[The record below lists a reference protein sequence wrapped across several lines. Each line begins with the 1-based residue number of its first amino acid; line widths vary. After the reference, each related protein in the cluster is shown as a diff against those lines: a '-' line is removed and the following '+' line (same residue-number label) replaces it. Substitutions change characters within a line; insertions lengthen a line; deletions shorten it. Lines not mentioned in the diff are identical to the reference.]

1 VALLG
6 APHARRVRPARSR
19 CHKSP
24 TKPSNPLSFSLQN
37 RDDEGE
43 DDATSAATTP
53 HKSFGSAAKLREF
66 LDRHGAAQPGEPPC
80 AGCGK
85 PLRGIAYRCPAPPT
99 PPAPAIAAESA
110 PGEDAMLSPGAA
122 AAAAQAETEATAA
135 SSYPMMAALGPLL
148 CQNCHFCRGG
158 DSDAGEGAGAPVA
171 GASLAPRPGGAGG
184 VRADSAAESRLRT
197 HLAALAESLAA
208 QHARAR
214 EEAAL
219 HASTAA
225 AASAAAC
232 GTNASSSDTSAAGSM
247 GIDDGAQQPPSAA
260 AEAAAAAASSRDAA
274 ATVEAVL
281 QSLNELRLGG
291 FAGAEALLE
300 ACVIP
305 ARSAVVAALP
315 PSARQSTPSIL
326 LTQDLGRMPPQPLRS
341 LAALVEAQA
350 RAFAAPPSAEE
361 EAGFEDR
368 WAVDAQPQ
376 PGKGGEGCLLPAP
389 AFLQRLEAMTSSSSM
404 AAAAA
409 QPKKGK
415 AATSSAASAP
425 DAVLC
430 WLFGVAGPGALPGAP
445 PAGCYPPAQA
455 RAAALHAASA
465 GAPLPPAALRRRFAD
480 ALREAHGLAAERA
493 ELAALARTARS
504 ALQRLQRG
512 FDARP
517 EASRAPPVGGDMAGA
532 SVACMRS
539 VLDWEDV
546 LCAAMWV
553 RHDADAALAQRRAGV
568 AGEALKGAADALGAA
583 QRGAEAARAKDEEEY
598 RKAHRALHKLRGAD
612 GERQRAAAG
621 EVLEQRRVLRAH
633 ELAQAQG
640 RAQAAEERAR
650 EAAHAAEAARKQRD
664 SLGGWRDHVRAAG
677 DALAR
682 ASAAPEGSPAHLQ
695 AMGIASQLFKTNRE
709 MFYHDQH
716 AQQLRAEL
724 TQRARDCDA
733 AADEIATVRPF
744 CSVCFLFRSV
754 LGLSVRL
761 AGVMRSYPRFRAA
774 PLTGWSALMHT

>member
-1 VALLG
+1 MALLG
-6 APHARRVRPARSR
+6 AADARRVRPARSR
-19 CHKSP
+19 CAKSP
-24 TKPSNPLSFSLQN
+24 TSPNPFSLFLSSPS
-37 RDDEGE
+37 DDDCE
-43 DDATSAATTP
+43 DDATSAAATSAAATP

-99 PPAPAIAAESA
+99 PAVPALTAESA
-110 PGEDAMLSPGAA
+110 PGEEAASPEAA
-122 AAAAQAETEATAA
+122 AAAAAAAAEAEAAAA
-135 SSYPMMAALGPLL
+135 SAYPMMAALGPLL

-158 DSDAGEGAGAPVA
+158 DADAGDGAGAPVA

-184 VRADSAAESRLRT
+184 VRADSAAETRLRM
-197 HLAALAESLAA
+197 HLCALADSLAA

-225 AASAAAC
+225 AASAAA
-232 GTNASSSDTSAAGSM
+232 GAGSSPASEAASGTST
-247 GIDDGAQQPPSAA
+247 GIDDAAQQPPSAA

-274 ATVEAVL
+274 STIEAVL

-315 PSARQSTPSIL
+315 PTARQSTPSIL

-368 WAVDAQPQ
+368 WEVDAQPQ

-389 AFLQRLEAMTSSSSM
+389 AFLQRLEAMTS
-404 AAAAA
+404 AA
-409 QPKKGK
+409 PKKGAK
-415 AATSSAASAP
+415 AGATSASP

-455 RAAALHAASA
+455 RAAALHAAAA

-517 EASRAPPVGGDMAGA
+517 EASRAPPVAGDMAGA
-532 SVACMRS
+532 SVACMRA

-621 EVLEQRRVLRAH
+621 EALEQRRVLRAH

-733 AADEIATVRPF
+733 AADEIATVRARF
-744 CSVCFLFRSV
+744 ALLLCSVSV
-754 LGLSVRL
+754 SLCAWRG
-761 AGVMRSYPRFRAA
+761 
-774 PLTGWSALMHT
+774 